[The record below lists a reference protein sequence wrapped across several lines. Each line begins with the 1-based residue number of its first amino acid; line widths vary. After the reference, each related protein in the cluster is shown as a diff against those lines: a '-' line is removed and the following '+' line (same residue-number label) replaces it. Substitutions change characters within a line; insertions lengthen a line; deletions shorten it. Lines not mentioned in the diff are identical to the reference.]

1 MKRNILMSALAIS
14 FLAISCE
21 DKTANKQPI
30 SQETTTTTETLS
42 KEDAEKLTKVRE
54 ALADFPSANA
64 EIVNG
69 AVVVSGNVSP
79 TQERK
84 IKEAIETLN
93 IGEYTNNLVVK

>member
-1 MKRNILMSALAIS
+1 MKKSIFIVLATFFGVI
-14 FLAISCE
+14 ACKE
-21 DKTANKQPI
+21 KTTNKQATT
-30 SQETTTTTETLS
+30 QEITASEVLN
-42 KEDAEKLTKVRE
+42 KEDSEKLKKVQD
-54 ALADFPSANA
+54 ALQDFPSANA

-69 AVVVSGNVSP
+69 ALVVSGNVSP

>member
-1 MKRNILMSALAIS
+1 MKRNILISVLAIS

-21 DKTANKQPI
+21 DKTTNKQPVP
-30 SQETTTTTETLS
+30 QETATTETLS